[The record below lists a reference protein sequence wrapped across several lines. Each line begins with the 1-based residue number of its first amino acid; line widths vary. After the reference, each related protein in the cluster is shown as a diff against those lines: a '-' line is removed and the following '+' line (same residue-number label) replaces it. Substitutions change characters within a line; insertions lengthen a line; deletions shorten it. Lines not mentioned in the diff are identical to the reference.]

1 MNKRHWLLLTL
12 GVVAALLLALSACAQ
27 PTPETII
34 ETVVETV
41 VVEKE
46 VEGETVT
53 VVETV
58 VVEKEVEK
66 VVTVEVEAAMEEAPE
81 NWAHLPMEET
91 TTVVLSVES
100 GAQEKTLASFHD
112 ELMEKLNI
120 DLQVVAHPFSEQFE
134 IQYLDLA
141 SRAGQFDVLSFWP
154 VYTGDF
160 APFLEPLG
168 NVSPGGA
175 DQVWVDLQ
183 MDDVQ
188 PAYLWSYQYKGDL
201 YATQYDGDV
210 KLLHYRHDLAN
221 DPDEIEAF
229 KAEYGY
235 EFDIDNLTWDQ
246 FLDVARFFTRPDEDF
261 YGAGEIAGF
270 LAGWFFRDRFVGSGG
285 HYFTYDEMDAFP
297 DMDVC
302 VKAMQNGIDTF
313 STAAPPEA
321 HSFEFEDA
329 RNQIIVHNRVMFVP
343 QWPDVWKW
351 AGDPNLSQA
360 VCNVAVAE
368 MPGFE
373 RDGEVI
379 HRNEMNGGRV
389 LAVNEASKAKEAAYK
404 VLVFFSDKDRT
415 AQLVNNNDT
424 WLDPWRTTHMDPE
437 LYSHLCEGCEW
448 NCDLYVDVID
458 KSTAD
463 GYPGLQIPGV
473 GRYYEVQERWTKKA
487 FAGQTTAEEAC
498 AAMKSEFDEITDG
511 LGRDHQIAEH
521 KRYVDEVLVPLGL
534 WP

>member
-34 ETVVETV
+34 ETVIETV

-58 VVEKEVEK
+58 IVEKEVEK
-66 VVTVEVEAAMEEAPE
+66 IVTVEVEAAMEEAPE

-100 GAQEKTLASFHD
+100 GAQEKTLGSFHD
-112 ELMEKLNI
+112 EIMEKLNI

-141 SRAGQFDVLSFWP
+141 SRSGQFDVLSFWP

-168 NVSPGGA
+168 GISPGGA

-221 DPDEIEAF
+221 DPDEIAAF
-229 KAEYGY
+229 EAEYGY
-235 EFDIDNLTWDQ
+235 AFDIDNLTWDQ
-246 FLDVARFFTRPDEDF
+246 FLDVARFFQRPDEDF

-285 HYFTYDEMDAFP
+285 ITSPTTKWTRSQTWM
-297 DMDVC
+297 C
-302 VKAMQNGIDTF
+302 V
-313 STAAPPEA
+313 
-321 HSFEFEDA
+321 
-329 RNQIIVHNRVMFVP
+329 
-343 QWPDVWKW
+343 
-351 AGDPNLSQA
+351 SQLCKMA
-360 VCNVAVAE
+360 LTPLTRLRRLKLTPSSSR
-368 MPGFE
+368 MPAT
-373 RDGEVI
+373 R
-379 HRNEMNGGRV
+379 
-389 LAVNEASKAKEAAYK
+389 S
-404 VLVFFSDKDRT
+404 S
-415 AQLVNNNDT
+415 
-424 WLDPWRTTHMDPE
+424 
-437 LYSHLCEGCEW
+437 S
-448 NCDLYVDVID
+448 
-458 KSTAD
+458 
-463 GYPGLQIPGV
+463 
-473 GRYYEVQERWTKKA
+473 
-487 FAGQTTAEEAC
+487 TTALC
-498 AAMKSEFDEITDG
+498 LSPS
-511 LGRDHQIAEH
+511 GRTFGSGPVTPTYPRLSATS
-521 KRYVDEVLVPLGL
+521 R
-534 WP
+534 WPRCPALKGTARSSIEMR

>member
-1 MNKRHWLLLTL
+1 MKYNILLLLTL
-12 GVVAALLLALSACAQ
+12 AVILSIVAAACGAA
-27 PTPETII
+27 PTPETI
-34 ETVVETV
+34 TVVETV
-41 VVEKE
+41 VVEKEVVKE

-58 VVEKEVEK
+58 VVEKEVIKE
-66 VVTVEVEAAMEEAPE
+66 VEVEKEVDVE
-81 NWAHLPMEET
+81 NWAFEPMEET

-100 GAQEKTLASFHD
+100 GAQEKTLGSFRD
-112 ELMEKLNI
+112 EILEKLNI

-134 IQYLDLA
+134 IQYLDL
-141 SRAGQFDVLSFWP
+141 SSGVGQFDVLSFWP

-160 APFLEPLG
+160 APFLEPLK
-168 NVSPGGA
+168 NITPGSEE
-175 DQVWVDLQ
+175 QVWQDLQ
-183 MDDVQ
+183 MDDVH
-188 PAYLWSYQYKGDL
+188 PAYLWSYLYKDDL

-210 KLLHYRHDLAN
+210 KLLHYRYDLAN
-221 DPDEIEAF
+221 DPEEQAAF
-229 KAEYGY
+229 KEEYGY
-235 EFDIDNLTWDQ
+235 DLDIDNLTWDQ
-246 FLDVARFFTRPDEDF
+246 FLDVARFFQRPDEDF

-270 LAGWFFRDRFVGSGG
+270 LGGWFFRDRFVGSGG

-297 DMDVC
+297 DMEIC
-302 VKAMQNGIDTF
+302 VAAMQNGIDTF

-321 HSFEFEDA
+321 RSFEFEDA

-351 AGDPNLSQA
+351 AGDPALSEA

-389 LAVNEASKAKEAAYK
+389 LAVNEASEVKEAAYK

-415 AQLVNNNDT
+415 AQLVGNNDT
-424 WLDPWRTTHMDPE
+424 WLDPWRKTHMDPK
-437 LYSHLCEGCEW
+437 LYAHLCEGCEW

-458 KSTAD
+458 KSTEH

-473 GRYYEVQERWTKKA
+473 GRYYEVQERWAKKA
-487 FAGQTTAEEAC
+487 FAGQATAEEAC
-498 AAMKSEFDEITDG
+498 SAMKEEFDQITDG
-511 LGRDHQIAEH
+511 IGRDHQIQEH
-521 KRYVDEVLVPLGL
+521 QRYVDEVLKPLGL